1 MSTSCRCDRRRR
13 IAILGATGSIGR
25 NAVAVASAHPERF
38 EVECVTCRSRSWLL
52 REAAENTAN
61 LRSLDFCLTDDQGG
75 TYEAGAGSVVSMG
88 TGENENSYLLESP
101 WFQDG
106 KHFTLHIRGAQ
117 FLTKGKEWVRV
128 DLQAKTI
135 EGLPDGAALDEIR
148 LYDDTWQVSVR
159 TDSMPKGTARRASLF
174 GSEYHNEDGTIQG
187 YTGRGYS
194 GGDGGWEY
202 VTLEDYP
209 EDVVYLKLSHDRTVL
224 LPQSLDIPIN

>member
-1 MSTSCRCDRRRR
+1 M
-13 IAILGATGSIGR
+13 
-25 NAVAVASAHPERF
+25 
-38 EVECVTCRSRSWLL
+38 
-52 REAAENTAN
+52 
-61 LRSLDFCLTDDQGG
+61 
-75 TYEAGAGSVVSMG
+75 
-88 TGENENSYLLESP
+88 
-101 WFQDG
+101 
-106 KHFTLHIRGAQ
+106 
-117 FLTKGKEWVRV
+117 

-187 YTGRGYS
+187 YS
-194 GGDGGWEY
+194 GWEY

-209 EDVVYLKLSHDRTVL
+209 ENVVYLKLSHDRTVL

>member
-1 MSTSCRCDRRRR
+1 
-13 IAILGATGSIGR
+13 
-25 NAVAVASAHPERF
+25 
-38 EVECVTCRSRSWLL
+38 
-52 REAAENTAN
+52 
-61 LRSLDFCLTDDQGG
+61 
-75 TYEAGAGSVVSMG
+75 MG
-88 TGENENSYLLESP
+88 TGENENCYLLESP

-159 TDSMPKGTARRASLF
+159 TDGMPKGTARRASLF

-209 EDVVYLKLSHDRTVL
+209 ENVVYLKLSHDRTVL
-224 LPQSLDIPIN
+224 LPQPLSIPIN